1 MPYSERL
8 SLTLTH
14 PSVVLA
20 QQYLALSP
28 KCEDILSGWKKAQE
42 VSDSIITSIVMLSHS
57 LFHLCFIYCRTLKV
71 KNTSLVEASMHLLT
85 TLVKLLSPIPYFLPS
100 LQNLADKFLDTSE
113 SYGDYVSF
121 FETCKPLSYKPQA
134 HKVVALSSVK

>member
-1 MPYSERL
+1 MVNKAFPAHKLIEIFSIHPAIVALDRQLQVPHSERL

-42 VSDSIITSIVMLSHS
+42 VSDSIITSLVMSSHS
-57 LFHLCFIYCRTLKV
+57 LFQ
-71 KNTSLVEASMHLLT
+71 SLLDAQGQKHFVGGGLDAFTHNVGQVAIT
-85 TLVKLLSPIPYFLPS
+85 YPI
-100 LQNLADKFLDTSE
+100 
-113 SYGDYVSF
+113 
-121 FETCKPLSYKPQA
+121 
-134 HKVVALSSVK
+134 LSSFTSKPGG